1 MWKSIN
7 VVNYP
12 TKVTQM
18 SLQNDSALTRSI
30 TNGKLNESGKS
41 ILSQATLINDAT
53 KAWNLSSDDVKLSLS
68 YSVAKK
74 IIKTFV
80 KRLPV

>member
-1 MWKSIN
+1 MWKSLN

-18 SLQNDSALTRSI
+18 SVQNDSALTRSI
-30 TNGKLNESGKS
+30 TNGKLKESGKS

-53 KAWNLSSDDVKLSLS
+53 KAWNLSSENVKLSLS

-74 IIKTFV
+74 T
-80 KRLPV
+80 L